1 VYLCIQTNGSNRSQ
15 VGATMVGV
23 NRGDKFEE
31 IVSLSSNRIILAVGV
46 HRNDDNGIDFGHVR
60 VYSFESSP

>member
-1 VYLCIQTNGSNRSQ
+1 